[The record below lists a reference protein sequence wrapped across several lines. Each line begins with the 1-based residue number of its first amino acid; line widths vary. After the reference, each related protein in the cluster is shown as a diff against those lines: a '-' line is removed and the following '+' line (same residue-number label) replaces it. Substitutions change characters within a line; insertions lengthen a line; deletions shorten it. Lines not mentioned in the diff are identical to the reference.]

1 MNRQLIGD
9 TWYELLKDEFEKEYF
24 TKLREELKKEYTENK
39 CYPAPVDIFKTYQL
53 CRPEDVRVI
62 MLSQDPYPSQHAHG
76 IAFSSLQ
83 QDTPYSLQ
91 IILRE
96 VDRDIIKTKNRS
108 EFKNSFPNNDLTTWV
123 KQGVFPINV
132 NLTVR
137 AGVPMS
143 HNHLGWQQFTTRVLK
158 ELIANTTPKVFIT
171 LGAEANKTLIPI
183 VTQTVVDE
191 STNHYIIETG
201 HPASGAHGKDRFS
214 GCSFAS
220 KTNRY
225 FKLKG
230 LKEIEW
236 RLARTNVNIVENQ

>member
-9 TWYELLKDEFEKEYF
+9 AWYEMVKDEFEKDYF
-24 TKLREELKKEYTENK
+24 VNLREELKKEYMENR
-39 CYPAPVDIFKTYQL
+39 CYPAPHDIFKVYQL
-53 CRPEDVRVI
+53 CKPEDVRVV

-83 QDTPYSLQ
+83 NDTPYSLQ

-96 VDRDIIKTKNRS
+96 VDRDVIRTKNRT
-108 EFKNSFPNNDLTTWV
+108 EFKQAFPTNSLINWV

-137 AGVPMS
+137 SGSPMS
-143 HNHLGWQQFTTRVLK
+143 HNHLGWQLFTKRVL
-158 ELIANTTPKVFIT
+158 EVLIVNTTPKVFIT
-171 LGAEANKTLIPI
+171 LGAEAVRTLLGVLVPLQI
-183 VTQTVVDE
+183 DE

-201 HPASGAHGKDRFS
+201 HPASGAHGKDKFS

-225 FKLKG
+225 FESKG
-230 LKEIEW
+230 LPGIDWK
-236 RLARTNVNIVENQ
+236 LNAV